1 MTIKIGTRGSRLALW
16 QANYVRNL
24 LTNKFP
30 DIEVEL
36 VQIKT
41 TGDKIL
47 ETALFQINDKGL
59 FTKELE
65 KELIEGRI
73 DLAVH
78 SLKDL
83 PTELPEG
90 LKIGAVTKRELPNDV
105 LIAKNKSQTI
115 ENLDYGAI
123 IATSSLRRRAQLLIK
138 RQDLQLEDMRGNVNT
153 RIEKLFKSDLD
164 GLILAYA
171 GVERLGM
178 SQYISQIIPFEEMIP
193 AVGQAV
199 IAIET
204 REDNNLAGILEKIN
218 DKETEFCI
226 SQERIFLKLMGG
238 GCSKPIT
245 AHCFIDNQR
254 VEILGIISDING
266 KKYIKDRI
274 SKPIGEAKNLG
285 KELAEKFDKSGS
297 KEILKTI

>member
-16 QANYVRNL
+16 QANYIRNL

-73 DLAVH
+73 DIAVH

-105 LIAKNKSQTI
+105 LIAKNKRQTI
-115 ENLDYGAI
+115 ENLEYGAK

-138 RQDLQLEDMRGNVNT
+138 RQDFQLEDMRGNVNT
-153 RIEKLFKSDLD
+153 RIEKLFKSDLE

-178 SQYISQIIPFEEMIP
+178 SEYISQIIPVEDMIP
-193 AVGQAV
+193 AVGQAA

-204 REDNNLAGILEKIN
+204 REDNNLAGILEAIN

-226 SQERIFLKLMGG
+226 SEERIFLKLMGG

-245 AHCFIDNQR
+245 AHCFMYNQR

-274 SKPIGEAKNLG
+274 SKPKGEAKNLG
-285 KELAEKFDKSGS
+285 TELAEKFEKSGS
-297 KEILKTI
+297 KEILRTI

>member
-1 MTIKIGTRGSRLALW
+1 MTIKIGTRGSKLALW
-16 QANYVRNL
+16 QANYVCNL
-24 LTNKFP
+24 VKNKFP

-36 VQIKT
+36 VIIKT

-73 DLAVH
+73 DMAVH

-83 PTELPEG
+83 PTELPVG
-90 LKIGAVTKRELPNDV
+90 LKIGAVTKRELANDV
-105 LIAKNKSQTI
+105 LVAKNKSQTI
-115 ENLDYGAI
+115 ENLEYGAR

-138 RQDLQLEDMRGNVNT
+138 RQDFQLEDIRGNVNT
-153 RIEKLFKSDLD
+153 RIEKLFRSDLD

-178 SQYISQIIPFEEMIP
+178 REYISQIIPVEDMIP
-193 AVGQAV
+193 AVGQAT

-204 REDNNLAGILEKIN
+204 RKDNNFEGILEEIN

-226 SQERIFLKLMGG
+226 SAEREFLKLLGG
-238 GCSKPIT
+238 GCSKPIA
-245 AHCFIDNQR
+245 AHCFINNQM
-254 VEILGIISDING
+254 VEIMGIVSDING
-266 KKYIKDRI
+266 QKFIKDRI
-274 SKPIGEAKNLG
+274 SKPKAEAKNIG
-285 KELAEKFDKSGS
+285 RELAEKFDKSGS

>member
-1 MTIKIGTRGSRLALW
+1 MTLKIGTRGSRLALW

-24 LTNKFP
+24 VINKFP
-30 DIEVEL
+30 DIIVEI
-36 VQIKT
+36 VKIKT

-73 DLAVH
+73 DMAVH

-105 LIAKNKSQTI
+105 LIAKDKSLTI
-115 ENLDYGAI
+115 ENLSLGAR

-138 RQDLQLEDMRGNVNT
+138 RLDFHLEDIRGNVNT

-171 GVERLGM
+171 GIERLGLNE
-178 SQYISQIIPFEEMIP
+178 YISQIIPIEDMIP
-193 AVGQAV
+193 AVGQAT

-204 REDNNLAGILEKIN
+204 RDDNKLDEIVEEIRDEK
-218 DKETEFCI
+218 TEFCI
-226 SQERIFLKLMGG
+226 LQEREFLKLMGG

-245 AHCFIDNQR
+245 AHCFMDDQK

-274 SKPIGEAKNLG
+274 YKPKGEANNLG
-285 KELAEKFDKSGS
+285 KELAEKFDKLGS
-297 KEILKTI
+297 KEILKSI

>member
-73 DLAVH
+73 DIAVH

-90 LKIGAVTKRELPNDV
+90 LKIGAVTRRELPNDV

-115 ENLDYGAI
+115 ENLDYGAR

-178 SQYISQIIPFEEMIP
+178 SQYISQVIPVEDMIP

-226 SQERIFLKLMGG
+226 SEERIFLKLMGG

-245 AHCFIDNQR
+245 AYCFMDNQR

-274 SKPIGEAKNLG
+274 SKPMGEAKNLG